1 MNIGII
7 GATGFLGN
15 YIIKYL
21 SKMKKY
27 NLYGLSRS
35 SKLRKTNNI
44 KWIVGDL
51 SSKYTCND
59 LIEKSDIILHLA
71 HTNTPINSNSDF
83 YKDTSLNLMPN
94 LTFIE
99 SIRNS
104 KKKIHIVYAS
114 TSGAIYD
121 HTNQAKKYNETSLPN
136 PSSSYGI
143 QKLAM
148 EHYLKLACKDSELT
162 TNVLRISNPYGVLLP
177 KERKQGLIGVALN
190 KIILKQKVQIFGNP
204 NNIRDYIHL
213 YDVIN
218 AFKKAL
224 VPRKDFDLFNIA
236 SGETYS
242 VNEVLNLIKQISN
255 INFDI
260 EYIDIDDSKNL
271 VKFVNLDISY
281 AKNYLDWSPTY
292 ALKDGLAEMWK
303 KYSK

>member
-15 YIIKYL
+15 YIVEHL
-21 SKMKKY
+21 SKMKKF
-27 NLYGLSRS
+27 NLFGLSRS
-35 SKLRKTNNI
+35 SQLGKTKNI

-51 SSKYTCND
+51 KSKRTCND

-71 HTNTPINSNSDF
+71 HTNTPINSNLDF
-83 YKDTSLNLMPN
+83 HKDSSLNLMPN
-94 LTFIE
+94 LKFIE

-104 KKKIHIVYAS
+104 NKKIHIVYAS
-114 TSGAIYD
+114 TSGAIYG
-121 HTNQAKKYNETSLPN
+121 HPNQAKKYNETSLPN
-136 PSSSYGI
+136 PTSSYGI

-148 EHYLKLACKDSELT
+148 EHYLKLASKDSKLT

-177 KERKQGLIGVALN
+177 KERKQGLIGVVLN
-190 KIILKQKVQIFGNP
+190 KIILNQKVQIFGNP
-204 NNIRDYIHL
+204 DNIRDYIHL

-224 VPRKDFDLFNIA
+224 APRKDFDLFNIA

-260 EYIDIDDSKNL
+260 EYIDTDDSKNL